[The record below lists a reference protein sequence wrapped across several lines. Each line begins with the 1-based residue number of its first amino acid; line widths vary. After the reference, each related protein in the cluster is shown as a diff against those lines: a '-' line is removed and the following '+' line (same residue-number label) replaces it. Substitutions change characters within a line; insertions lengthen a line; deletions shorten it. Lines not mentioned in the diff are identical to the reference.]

1 MVPAAAPGIASTNGA
16 EDRMSTV
23 TPRDFLLIPSED
35 TSENEAAGD

>member
-1 MVPAAAPGIASTNGA
+1 MVPAAAPGIASNGA